1 MCIHKELFAALR
13 WSSCWLCRAF
23 FSSVIFSD
31 FNSCTS
37 CKFSDATWL
46 ASPPT
51 IIKRLRILQLHQ
63 SFFLVVYS
71 LMSSFFRQTARSSFL
86 MWWLALPRFFRLI
99 GGCCCS
105 WWWRQILSLSPA
117 GEIIAILSHP
127 GGAGD
132 TLWHWLQA
140 IDLKMLQVH
149 SPLRRVSHTLTCGS
163 LFCLGKLEWGW
174 FMAELWRGWP
184 GPVA

>member
-1 MCIHKELFAALR
+1 
-13 WSSCWLCRAF
+13 
-23 FSSVIFSD
+23 
-31 FNSCTS
+31 
-37 CKFSDATWL
+37 
-46 ASPPT
+46 
-51 IIKRLRILQLHQ
+51 
-63 SFFLVVYS
+63 
-71 LMSSFFRQTARSSFL
+71 

-132 TLWHWLQA
+132 TLWPWLQA

-149 SPLRRVSHTLTCGS
+149 PPLRRVSHTLTCGS
-163 LFCLGKLEWGW
+163 LFCLGKLDFQLEWGW
-174 FMAELWRGWP
+174 FMGEIWRGWP
-184 GPVA
+184 PPQTSAVTPKLLHPTCKRARTNFANLSWGITLEILNLFQHSTFGEGLRRSSWDRESQMLCKNRALNCGSLSWQEP